1 MITPALT
8 QSTTKRSRIHTP
20 RLCFPG
26 GAASQDCAP
35 QFLCSYLSDTWRR
48 ASGYWE
54 KSNCFSISLPPLP
67 SLRTLSMRSL
77 HKYSSDPSTW
87 QRRGCIRMQFLLS
100 AALQH
105 FTPGVTHQPSHHS
118 AVKCQQSQNP
128 QPGPLSAAPGLMSTS
143 LLLNEFPASF
153 FFLLIS
159 ILCVCYSKSCLLET
173 EPRKYRQTLFK
184 IGSSNSSIL
193 SFEVFFFFFLNMHLR
208 NFWV

>member
-1 MITPALT
+1 
-8 QSTTKRSRIHTP
+8 
-20 RLCFPG
+20 
-26 GAASQDCAP
+26 
-35 QFLCSYLSDTWRR
+35 
-48 ASGYWE
+48 
-54 KSNCFSISLPPLP
+54 
-67 SLRTLSMRSL
+67 
-77 HKYSSDPSTW
+77 
-87 QRRGCIRMQFLLS
+87 MQFLLS

-153 FFLLIS
+153 FFFLLIS

-193 SFEVFFFFFLNMHLR
+193 SFEVFFFFFFFKHAFEELLGINKLKFQLQHSDAAGGLKSVFYSYVCSFR
-208 NFWV
+208 SLLSPVCSI